1 MEKEPKITRARELAA
16 AELLSAA
23 EESRKSHRW
32 EKGIPVL
39 EETASV
45 LVGKKQKEI
54 PQETHPPRKVSGY

>member
-1 MEKEPKITRARELAA
+1 MEKESEIIRARELAA

-23 EESRKSHRW
+23 EESRRTHRW

-39 EETASV
+39 EETASM

-54 PQETHPPRKVSGY
+54 PQETNPAKHPSS